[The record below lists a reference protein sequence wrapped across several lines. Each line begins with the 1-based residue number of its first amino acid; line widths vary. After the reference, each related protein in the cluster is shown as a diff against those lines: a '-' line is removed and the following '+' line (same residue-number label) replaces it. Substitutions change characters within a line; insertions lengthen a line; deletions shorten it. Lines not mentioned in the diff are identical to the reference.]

1 MQKPGSIDKDFIDLV
16 ARDVRGLLREDERQK
31 LHTPENLDR
40 MYDALNALKKDVEV
54 QLSNQKSRWVK
65 KRHELNEIGDDGS
78 EWIAHKASEADWRAR
93 AIKFLMAVEDHLS
106 ASKALM
112 KRRNINANGGD
123 IDELLDS
130 VFEHQ
135 EEIDED
141 EASPA
146 DKRLWARATAFRESG
161 A

>member
-1 MQKPGSIDKDFIDLV
+1 MQKPGSVDKEFIDLV
-16 ARDVRGLLREDERQK
+16 ARDVRGLLREDEQQK
-31 LHTPENLDR
+31 LHTLDNLDR

-65 KRHELNEIGDDGS
+65 KRHELNEEGDDGT
-78 EWIAHKASEADWRAR
+78 EWIAYKASEADWRAR

-106 ASKALM
+106 AAKAQI
-112 KRRNINANGGD
+112 KQRNVSANSGD
-123 IDELLDS
+123 VDELLES

-135 EEIDED
+135 EEIDEN

-146 DKRLWARATAFRESG
+146 DKRLWARAASFREGS